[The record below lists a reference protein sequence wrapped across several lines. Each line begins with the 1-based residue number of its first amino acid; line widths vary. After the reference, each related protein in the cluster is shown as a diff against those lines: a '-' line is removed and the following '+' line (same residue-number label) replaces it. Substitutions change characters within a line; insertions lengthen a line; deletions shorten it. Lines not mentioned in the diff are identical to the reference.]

1 MVSEEKVSFVKE
13 LIEDNKVVIFS
24 KTYCPYCKATLKTF
38 NEARLPVGLV
48 RVLQLDKLD
57 DGSEI
62 QDALYELNGQKTVPN
77 IYILKRHIGGNSE
90 LQKLKHE
97 GVLEFIMEEV
107 VA

>member
-1 MVSEEKVSFVKE
+1 MVSAEKVAYVKN

-24 KTYCPYCKATLKTF
+24 KTFCPYCKATLKTF
-38 NEARLPVGLV
+38 DEARLPVGLV
-48 RVLQLDKLD
+48 RVLQLDKLN

-62 QDALYELNGQKTVPN
+62 QDALYELNDQKTVPS
-77 IYILKRHIGGNSE
+77 IYILKRHLGGNSE

-97 GVLEFIMEEV
+97 GVLEFILEAV